1 MFATPCLVRA
11 PQSVKVPE
19 RRKEK
24 PPQIKVLNNNII
36 LCRGGDEFL
45 HLRKTTLTHSRSWG
59 MPEGKDARNRRVLE
73 MVLMMAP
80 DTMLMLLPAPSWRR

>member
-1 MFATPCLVRA
+1 MFSTPCLVHA

-19 RRKEK
+19 RRKK

-45 HLRKTTLTHSRSWG
+45 HLKKTTLTHSRSWG
-59 MPEGKDARNRRVLE
+59 MPEEKDQKQEGLGDGA
-73 MVLMMAP
+73 
-80 DTMLMLLPAPSWRR
+80 DDGT